1 MIIDRLFVVFSHIFL
16 IAAVL
21 FKNIPNLIVARLVL
35 QDKMKRLEMELEE
48 EKGNAEMLMDRV
60 NRSRDQIDALRSEL
74 LQERSSKQDLELDKT
89 TMERHVR
96 TGLHFNGILSDV

>member
-1 MIIDRLFVVFSHIFL
+1 
-16 IAAVL
+16 
-21 FKNIPNLIVARLVL
+21 
-35 QDKMKRLEMELEE
+35 MKRLEMELEE